1 MTGVLIRGKYN
12 VKTDMQGEPHVTGEP
27 RLESRSYKPRNA
39 RDWPPPEAK
48 RQRKIVPDRFWRK
61 CGPADTLIFYF

>member
-1 MTGVLIRGKYN
+1 
-12 VKTDMQGEPHVTGEP
+12 MQGEPHVTGEP